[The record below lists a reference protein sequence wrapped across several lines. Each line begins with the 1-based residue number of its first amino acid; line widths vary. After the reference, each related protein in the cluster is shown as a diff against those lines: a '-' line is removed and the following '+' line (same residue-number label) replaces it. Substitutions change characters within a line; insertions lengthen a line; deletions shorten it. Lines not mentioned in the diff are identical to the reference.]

1 LRGIIKTHLDQKQ
14 YGFIKGDDGKDYFF
28 CYSSFDD
35 TDKSKICE
43 KLLVDFDPK
52 ATPKGYVATKIQV
65 VGEGAVGYTSPD
77 KFLCSV
83 TDKFRDFEILEF
95 SKWMV
100 MGSSRNPN
108 EAKEDMI
115 NRAKMIGANALVK
128 VEYFRS
134 TGEETSDSGRG
145 THYFTIH
152 SCRAI
157 AVNIGKRVVNGSIID
172 DFICIDKRAAYLKS
186 KLVAK
191 TRRAKLYRLIFWI
204 VILCV
209 SLGLYVSN
217 RVIFAVIL
225 IVIAYIF
232 SHATNYDWWLVEI

>member
-1 LRGIIKTHLDQKQ
+1 MRGIIKTHLDQKQ

-28 CYSSFDD
+28 RYSSFDD

-65 VGEGAVGYTSPD
+65 VGKGAVGYTSPD

-128 VEYFRS
+128 VEYF
-134 TGEETSDSGRG
+134 
-145 THYFTIH
+145 
-152 SCRAI
+152 
-157 AVNIGKRVVNGSIID
+157 
-172 DFICIDKRAAYLKS
+172 
-186 KLVAK
+186 
-191 TRRAKLYRLIFWI
+191 
-204 VILCV
+204 
-209 SLGLYVSN
+209 
-217 RVIFAVIL
+217 
-225 IVIAYIF
+225 
-232 SHATNYDWWLVEI
+232 